1 MVGFDWGGS
10 RVIWYFRCCSFTYRW
25 PYDRFWIS
33 HIVLLCFCC
42 IVLLL
47 GCQMYCQSTF
57 LPVWGRCLYCQSIN
71 NSGGVKSSPNML
83 SKHRW
88 PYNRFCFSCIVLF
101 WAAKCTVRVLSFLS
115 EGVACIV
122 KVLTILGESSRL
134 QYMLSK
140 HQQFW
145 GGLLMYCQSTNNSEG
160 VKLSPNMLSKH

>member
-1 MVGFDWGGS
+1 MCDRVTRWLSPFRLFIRYHLIVKWFSGLIELPSSAPILVGWAEYS
-10 RVIWYFRCCSFTYRW
+10 RLWLRWSPGYLIFRCCSFTYRW

-33 HIVLLCFCC
+33 HIVLLCFRC

-83 SKHRW
+83 SKH
-88 PYNRFCFSCIVLF
+88 
-101 WAAKCTVRVLSFLS
+101 
-115 EGVACIV
+115 
-122 KVLTILGESSRL
+122 
-134 QYMLSK
+134 
-140 HQQFW
+140 QQFW

-160 VKLSPNMLSKH
+160 VS